1 MHFDEFYTAL
11 FSHNTFILSFYKK
24 NMAKKSAES
33 YVSLKGND
41 KAISILQNVIKVMV
55 VLKKGQWSIK
65 TWLYLKRHLSFLFF
79 YFRCANK
86 QTKNKQTKNSSKKVK
101 SHIEERFPLPLGA
114 WSWLRYFI
122 VALLEPSI

>member
-11 FSHNTFILSFYKK
+11 FSHNTCILSFYKTWQ
-24 NMAKKSAES
+24 KKSAES

-65 TWLYLKRHLSFLFF
+65 TW
-79 YFRCANK
+79 
-86 QTKNKQTKNSSKKVK
+86 QD
-101 SHIEERFPLPLGA
+101 
-114 WSWLRYFI
+114 
-122 VALLEPSI
+122 